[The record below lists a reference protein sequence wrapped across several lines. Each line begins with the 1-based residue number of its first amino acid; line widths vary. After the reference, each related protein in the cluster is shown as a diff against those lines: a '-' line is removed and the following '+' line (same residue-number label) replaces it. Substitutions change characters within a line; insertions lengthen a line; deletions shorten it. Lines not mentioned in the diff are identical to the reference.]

1 MRVKEESEN
10 AGLKLNI
17 LKSKVM
23 ASSPIPSWQ
32 IDEGKME
39 TMTEFIFLGS
49 KITVDGDHSHEI
61 KRCLLL
67 RRKAMTNL
75 ESVLKSRDIAL
86 PTQVHLVTALVFLV
100 VMYRCENWTTE
111 KAECQRIDA
120 FKLWCWRRV
129 ERVYKWLCWV
139 LVGAWG
145 ILSKLQH
152 GNSLLQV
159 GSSSLTRDWTQA
171 PCIGSREPPDHQGSL
186 PLKVYT

>member
-67 RRKAMTNL
+67 RWKAMTNL
-75 ESVLKSRDIAL
+75 ESVLKSRDITL

-139 LVGAWG
+139 LVGA
-145 ILSKLQH
+145 
-152 GNSLLQV
+152 
-159 GSSSLTRDWTQA
+159 
-171 PCIGSREPPDHQGSL
+171 
-186 PLKVYT
+186 

>member
-1 MRVKEESEN
+1 MRVKESEN

-17 LKSKVM
+17 LKSKIM

-75 ESVLKSRDIAL
+75 ESVLKSRDITL
-86 PTQVHLVTALVFLV
+86 PTKVHLVTALVFLV
-100 VMYRCENWTTE
+100 VMYRCESWTIE
-111 KAECQRIDA
+111 KAECRRTDA
-120 FKLWCWRRV
+120 FKLWYWRRV

-139 LVGAWG
+139 LVGACG
-145 ILSKLQH
+145 ILCKLQH
-152 GNSLLQV
+152 ANSLLQV

-171 PCIGSREPPDHQGSL
+171 PCIGSREPLNHQGSL
-186 PLKVYT
+186 PLNVYT